1 MGKRALSLRKSD
13 SIRRFTNQSLGR
25 DTAGDVQERGPDEY
39 RQLSRMHE
47 IREVEGHRQSAKQV
61 LKRFRVEPSST
72 TP

>member
-1 MGKRALSLRKSD
+1 M
-13 SIRRFTNQSLGR
+13 NQSLGR

-39 RQLSRMHE
+39 QQLSRMHE
-47 IREVEGHRQSAKQV
+47 IHEVEGHRQSAKQV